1 MRFSSPPSASRAPLV
16 VDTRVPASPRGR
28 PVYGLIFLF
37 KYNGE
42 KPTAPVSEDANADG
56 VFFASQVIQNACAT
70 QAILSILM
78 NCPDAVA
85 LGDELANMREFT
97 REFDADLKGL
107 AISNSEKIRA
117 AHNSFA
123 RPEPIVG
130 ETTNDPKNA
139 EDLFHFV
146 AYVPKNGALYEL
158 DGLQRGPIKHGACGE
173 TDWLNRACPVI
184 RERIEKYASSEIRFN
199 LMALVR
205 DRKDALEEKIAAATA
220 RVNDESRESALGDAE
235 RAELAANAHAWKEEL
250 SRETERR
257 AVWRDENIRR
267 KHNYIPFIFNLLEAC
282 AERGALRP
290 IIEKARGS

>member
-1 MRFSSPPSASRAPLV
+1 MRFSSPPSASCAPLV
-16 VDTRVPASPRGR
+16 VDTRVPVSPRGR

-78 NCPDAVA
+78 NCPDDVP

-158 DGLQRGPIKHGACGE
+158 DGLQRGPIAHGACGE
-173 TDWLNRACPVI
+173 TEWLARACPVI

-205 DRKDALEEKIAAATA
+205 DRKDVLEEKIAAATA
-220 RVNDESRESALGDAE
+220 KTEAGAFSSQAE
-235 RAELAANAHAWKEEL
+235 KAELEVSVHEWRDAL
-250 SRETERR
+250 DRETERR
-257 AVWRDENIRR
+257 AAWRDENIRR

-290 IIEKARGS
+290 IIDKARGS

>member
-1 MRFSSPPSASRAPLV
+1 M
-16 VDTRVPASPRGR
+16 
-28 PVYGLIFLF
+28 YGLIFLF

-78 NCPDAVA
+78 NCPDDVP

-158 DGLQRGPIKHGACGE
+158 DGLQRGPIAHGACGE
-173 TDWLNRACPVI
+173 TEWLARACPVI

-205 DRKDALEEKIAAATA
+205 DRKDVLEEKIAAATA
-220 RVNDESRESALGDAE
+220 KTEAGAFSNPAE
-235 RAELAANAHAWKEEL
+235 KAELEVSVHEWRDALE
-250 SRETERR
+250 RETERR
-257 AVWRDENIRR
+257 ATWRDENIRR

-290 IIEKARGS
+290 IIDKARGS

>member
-1 MRFSSPPSASRAPLV
+1 M
-16 VDTRVPASPRGR
+16 
-28 PVYGLIFLF
+28 YGLIFLF

-97 REFDADLKGL
+97 RDFDADLKGL

-130 ETTNDPKNA
+130 ERTADPENA

-146 AYVPKNGALYEL
+146 AYVPVNGALYEL
-158 DGLQRGPIKHGACGE
+158 DGLQRGPIAHGACDQ
-173 TDWLNRACPVI
+173 TDWLARACPVI
-184 RERIEKYASSEIRFN
+184 RERIERYASSEIRFN

-220 RVNDESRESALGDAE
+220 RLNDESRESALGDAE
-235 RAELAANAHAWKEEL
+235 RAELTANAHAWNEEL

-282 AERGALRP
+282 AERGALTPLVDR
-290 IIEKARGS
+290 ARGRVE

>member
-1 MRFSSPPSASRAPLV
+1 M
-16 VDTRVPASPRGR
+16 
-28 PVYGLIFLF
+28 YGLIFLF

-42 KPTAPVSEDANADG
+42 KPTAPVSEDANAEG

-78 NCPDAVA
+78 NCPDDVP

-205 DRKDALEEKIAAATA
+205 DKKDVLGEKIASATAKTEQGAFSSQAEKAELEVSVHEWRDALE
-220 RVNDESRESALGDAE
+220 
-235 RAELAANAHAWKEEL
+235 
-250 SRETERR
+250 RETERR
-257 AVWRDENIRR
+257 AAWRDENIRR

-290 IIEKARGS
+290 MIEKARGS

>member
-78 NCPDAVA
+78 NCPDDVP

-205 DRKDALEEKIAAATA
+205 DKKDVLGEKIASATAKTERGAFSSQAEKAELEVSVHEWRDALE
-220 RVNDESRESALGDAE
+220 
-235 RAELAANAHAWKEEL
+235 
-250 SRETERR
+250 RETERR
-257 AVWRDENIRR
+257 AAWRDENIRR

-290 IIEKARGS
+290 MIEKARGS

>member
-1 MRFSSPPSASRAPLV
+1 M
-16 VDTRVPASPRGR
+16 
-28 PVYGLIFLF
+28 IFLF

-56 VFFASQVIQNACAT
+56 VFFARQVIQNACAT

-78 NCPDAVA
+78 NCPDDVQ
-85 LGDELANMREFT
+85 LGDELENMRTFT

-117 AHNSFA
+117 AHNAFA
-123 RPEPIVG
+123 RPEPIVR
-130 ETTNDPKNA
+130 EAAADSENA

-146 AYVPKNGALYEL
+146 AYVPRNNTLYEL
-158 DGLQRGPIKHGACGE
+158 DGLQRGPIAHGACGE
-173 TDWLNRACPVI
+173 DDWLGRACPVI
-184 RERIEKYASSEIRFN
+184 RERIEKYAGSEIRFN

-205 DRKDALEEKIAAATA
+205 DRKDVLEEKVAAATA
-220 RVNDESRESALGDAE
+220 RMTLETTLGDAE
-235 RAELAANAHAWKEEL
+235 KAELAASVGEWRDAIA
-250 SRETERR
+250 RETERR
-257 AVWRDENIRR
+257 AAWRDENVRR

-290 IIEKARGS
+290 LIDKARG

>member
-1 MRFSSPPSASRAPLV
+1 MRFSSPLPPLRASL
-16 VDTRVPASPRGR
+16 TRASPFPVRDR

-42 KPTAPVSEDANADG
+42 KPSAPVSEDANADG

-78 NCPDAVA
+78 NCPDAVS
-85 LGDELANMREFT
+85 LGDELANMRAFT

-117 AHNSFA
+117 AHNAFA
-123 RPEPIVG
+123 RP
-130 ETTNDPKNA
+130 DPVVRERAAAADDA

-158 DGLQRGPIKHGACGE
+158 DGLQRGPIAHGACGE
-173 TDWLNRACPVI
+173 EDWLQLACPVI
-184 RERIEKYASSEIRFN
+184 RERIERYAGSEIRFN

-205 DRKDALEEKIAAATA
+205 DRKDVLEEKVAAASA
-220 RVNDESRESALGDAE
+220 RMTREIDALGDAE
-235 RAELAANAHAWKEEL
+235 KAELAASVHEWRDAI

-257 AVWRDENIRR
+257 AAWRDENVRR

-290 IIEKARGS
+290 LIDKARGSTG

>member
-78 NCPDAVA
+78 NCPDDVP

-205 DRKDALEEKIAAATA
+205 DKKDILGEKIATATAKTERGAFSSQAEKAELEVSVHEWRDALE
-220 RVNDESRESALGDAE
+220 
-235 RAELAANAHAWKEEL
+235 
-250 SRETERR
+250 RETERR
-257 AVWRDENIRR
+257 AAWRDENIRR

>member
-78 NCPDAVA
+78 NCPDDVP

-205 DRKDALEEKIAAATA
+205 DRKDVLGEKIAAATA
-220 RVNDESRESALGDAE
+220 KTERGAFSSQAE
-235 RAELAANAHAWKEEL
+235 KAELEVSVHEWRDALE
-250 SRETERR
+250 RETERR
-257 AVWRDENIRR
+257 AAWRDENIRR

>member
-1 MRFSSPPSASRAPLV
+1 M
-16 VDTRVPASPRGR
+16 
-28 PVYGLIFLF
+28 YGLIFLF

-130 ETTNDPKNA
+130 ERTADPENA

-146 AYVPKNGALYEL
+146 AYVPVNGALYEL
-158 DGLQRGPIKHGACGE
+158 DGLQRGPIAHGACDQ
-173 TDWLNRACPVI
+173 TDWLARACPVI
-184 RERIEKYASSEIRFN
+184 RERIERYASSEIRFN

-220 RVNDESRESALGDAE
+220 RLNDESRESALGDAE
-235 RAELAANAHAWKEEL
+235 RRSSPRTRTRGTKSFRVRPSAEL
-250 SRETERR
+250 
-257 AVWRDENIRR
+257 WRT
-267 KHNYIPFIFNLLEAC
+267 KTPAEAQLHTVHLQP
-282 AERGALRP
+282 AGGVRGRGALTPPSPR
-290 IIEKARGS
+290 ARALLACVQRRLLNLDPF

>member
-1 MRFSSPPSASRAPLV
+1 M
-16 VDTRVPASPRGR
+16 
-28 PVYGLIFLF
+28 IFLF

-97 REFDADLKGL
+97 RDFDADLKGL

-130 ETTNDPKNA
+130 ERTAEPENA

-146 AYVPKNGALYEL
+146 AYVPVNGALYEL
-158 DGLQRGPIKHGACGE
+158 DGLQRGPIAHGACDQ
-173 TDWLNRACPVI
+173 TDWLARACPVI
-184 RERIEKYASSEIRFN
+184 RERIERY
-199 LMALVR
+199 
-205 DRKDALEEKIAAATA
+205 
-220 RVNDESRESALGDAE
+220 ALGDPVQPHGAGAGQERRVGGENRRGDGAPERRVSRKRARRRGARGAHRE
-235 RAELAANAHAWKEEL
+235 RA
-250 SRETERR
+250 RVERR
-257 AVWRDENIRR
+257 A
-267 KHNYIPFIFNLLEAC
+267 FA
-282 AERGALRP
+282 
-290 IIEKARGS
+290 

>member
-78 NCPDAVA
+78 NCPDDVP

-205 DRKDALEEKIAAATA
+205 DKKDILEEKIATATA
-220 RVNDESRESALGDAE
+220 RTEQGAFSSQAE
-235 RAELAANAHAWKEEL
+235 KAELEVSVHEWRDALE
-250 SRETERR
+250 RETERR
-257 AVWRDENIRR
+257 AAWRDENIRR

-290 IIEKARGS
+290 MIEKARGS